1 MARAIWHAN
10 AFPTRSPT
18 YVPGT
23 WIPASPDQVR
33 GRLRRDDEGNANASG
48 LAEGWGY
55 SPREMMGNGSGMF
68 FGGGLMWLFWFLV
81 IAALAWLVV
90 ALVRDSS
97 DRESKSKSAIEILEE
112 RFARG
117 EIDRDELEEKREAL
131 RRH

>member
-1 MARAIWHAN
+1 
-10 AFPTRSPT
+10 
-18 YVPGT
+18 
-23 WIPASPDQVR
+23 
-33 GRLRRDDEGNANASG
+33 
-48 LAEGWGY
+48 
-55 SPREMMGNGSGMF
+55 MGNGSGMF